1 MSRSKEGRTRDE
13 NAQPT
18 GQGSANAGTNLDER
32 LGARGQTDYTSGRES
47 WNEFPRRTRSRRGRA
62 ENFDERQYS
71 SGQIRPTGYAR
82 TGSRGGEEHSRY
94 GSEAYERMRGGRYGE
109 AGYGRHGYTEGHG
122 RHSYSDLRS
131 GRADHE
137 DFNETGGRGRYR
149 GYERENNY
157 DRERSYRN
165 ERDMYDEPYGRETFS
180 GQFGGYD
187 RGFEPGV
194 AHLGWGVGREG
205 LYEGRDAWRG
215 ERYERNTLRCR
226 EIMTKDV
233 TTASPQTLL
242 REIADRM
249 EDENVGSIP
258 IVENG
263 RLVGIV
269 TDRDIVCRAIAEGR
283 DSRAVTASEVM
294 SEDLVTCT
302 PDDTVVEAIRKMGEH
317 QIRRIPVCDINGRL
331 RGIISM
337 ADIALEAERDR
348 DLANALEQISQP
360 TPNRSRKV

>member
-13 NAQPT
+13 NVQPT
-18 GQGSANAGTNLDER
+18 GQGGADTGRNLDEQ
-32 LGARGQTDYTSGRES
+32 LGAKGQTDYSSGRES
-47 WNEFPRRTRSRRGRA
+47 WNEFPRRTRSRREQA
-62 ENFDERQYS
+62 ENIDERQYT
-71 SGQIRPTGYAR
+71 SGQIRPTGYTR
-82 TGSRGGEEHSRY
+82 TGYRGGEQSGRY
-94 GSEAYERMRGGRYGE
+94 GSEAYDRMRGRYGFE
-109 AGYGRHGYTEGHG
+109 GHGRHGYTEGHG
-122 RHSYSDLRS
+122 RHTYSDLRS

-137 DFNETGGRGRYR
+137 DFDETRGRGRYR
-149 GYERENNY
+149 GYERENDY
-157 DRERSYRN
+157 DRERTYRS
-165 ERDMYDEPYGRETFS
+165 ERSMYDQPYGRESFS
-180 GQFGGYD
+180 GQYGDYD
-187 RGFEPGV
+187 RGFDPGTYR
-194 AHLGWGVGREG
+194 LGWGTGREAT
-205 LYEGRDAWRG
+205 YEERDSWRG
-215 ERYERNTLRCR
+215 ERYERNVLRCR

-269 TDRDIVCRAIAEGR
+269 TDRDIVCRAVAEGR

-294 SEDLVTCT
+294 SEDLVTCA
-302 PDDTVVEAIRKMGEH
+302 PDDTVIEAIRKMGEH
-317 QIRRIPVCDINGRL
+317 QIRRLPVCDTNGRL
-331 RGIISM
+331 RGIIAI
-337 ADIALEAERDR
+337 ADVALEAERDR

>member
-1 MSRSKEGRTRDE
+1 MSRSKEGRTGDE
-13 NAQPT
+13 NIQPT
-18 GQGSANAGTNLDER
+18 AQRPANAGTNLDEQ
-32 LGARGQTDYTSGRES
+32 LGAKGQTDYTSGRES
-47 WNEFPRRTRSRRGRA
+47 WNEFPRRTRSRRGQA
-62 ENFDERQYS
+62 ENLDERDYS
-71 SGQIRPTGYAR
+71 SGQIRPTGYTR
-82 TGSRGGEEHSRY
+82 TGYRGGQQYSRY
-94 GSEAYERMRGGRYGE
+94 GSEAYDRMRGRYD
-109 AGYGRHGYTEGHG
+109 AEGQG
-122 RHSYSDLRS
+122 RHSYSDLQS

-137 DFNETGGRGRYR
+137 DFSETRGRYR
-149 GYERENNY
+149 GHERENDY

-165 ERDMYDEPYGRETFS
+165 ERDMYNEPYGRETYS
-180 GQFGGYD
+180 GQFGAYD
-187 RGFEPGV
+187 RGFEPGMP
-194 AHLGWGVGREG
+194 HLGWGGGREE
-205 LYEGRDAWRG
+205 LYEDRDSWRG
-215 ERYERNTLRCR
+215 ERYERNVLRCR

-294 SEDLVTCT
+294 SDDLVTCM
-302 PDDTVVEAIRKMGEH
+302 PDDTVIEAIRKMGEH
-317 QIRRIPVCDINGRL
+317 QIRRIPVCDTNGRL
-331 RGIISM
+331 RGIIAM
-337 ADIALEAERDR
+337 ADIALEAERDHE
-348 DLANALEQISQP
+348 LAKAVEQISQP